1 MTAKDFDSFVEILFC
16 FSGPPPVL
24 SNFLLCV
31 IGVMINKEH
40 IIALLK
46 KYKKEQSKQFG
57 VIKMGIFGSV
67 ARGSANESSD
77 IDIVVEPN
85 KRNLLNRIGLKM
97 SLEDFL
103 GVPVDVVV
111 YREDLSPLLKERIT
125 KDVIY
130 V

>member
-1 MTAKDFDSFVEILFC
+1 
-16 FSGPPPVL
+16 
-24 SNFLLCV
+24 
-31 IGVMINKEH
+31 MINKEH

-46 KYKKEQSKQFG
+46 KYKKEQSKRFG
-57 VIKMGIFGSV
+57 VTKMGFFGSV
-67 ARGSANESSD
+67 ARGSANKGSD
-77 IDIVVEPN
+77 IDIVVELN

-103 GVPVDVVV
+103 GVPVDVVA
-111 YREDLSPLLKERIT
+111 YREDLSPLLKERIA

>member
-1 MTAKDFDSFVEILFC
+1 
-16 FSGPPPVL
+16 
-24 SNFLLCV
+24 
-31 IGVMINKEH
+31 MINKEH

-77 IDIVVEPN
+77 IDIVVELN

-103 GVPVDVVV
+103 GVPVDVVA